1 MKKLLIS
8 LVALSIAIL
17 FLTSGDARKRPGKAN
32 PCIRSCQVEFS
43 KCMRLAK
50 KGKKSER
57 NAKVLECK
65 KAFKECKVKC
75 VQPKEESEEK

>member
-8 LVALSIAIL
+8 LVALSIAIM

-50 KGKKSER
+50 KSPKAER

-65 KAFKECKVKC
+65 KTFKECKENCIK
-75 VQPKEESEEK
+75 PKEESEEK